1 MGEIW
6 REDGYHGA
14 VYVVYPAKTDLQVAI
29 SDTARIRKMRKSD
42 LVAVDGWT
50 YKGEL
55 YIGKGAPAKK
65 AVQKVVVMRRG
76 TK

>member
-14 VYVVYPAKTDLQVAI
+14 VYVVFPAKTKAEDAI
-29 SDTARIRKMRKSD
+29 RETARIRKMKKTD
-42 LVAVDGWT
+42 LVAMDGWT

-55 YIGKGAPAKK
+55 YIGKNAPASK
-65 AVQKVVVMRRG
+65 AVKKVVVMKRR
-76 TK
+76 TR